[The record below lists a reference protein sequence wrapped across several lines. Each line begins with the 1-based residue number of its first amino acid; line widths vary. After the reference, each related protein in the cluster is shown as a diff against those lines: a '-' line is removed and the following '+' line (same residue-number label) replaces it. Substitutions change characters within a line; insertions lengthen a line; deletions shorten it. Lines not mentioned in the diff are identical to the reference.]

1 MKKNE
6 IKQNK
11 STCITYTK
19 KEISNFK
26 KLTKLELYSDLNN
39 NTEDLNEDN
48 NSPKDENM
56 DNIYFSRYTQYTM
69 HEFNS
74 KIVNMIIV
82 YFNLINLFPN
92 KLKKEPNFIN
102 KIINMLKH
110 LLMNE
115 LEVACFTILLDK
127 IGYDY
132 INAEQ
137 WLFFTFVGIEA
148 KKLCGK
154 SNDIILIIKYFSR
167 NIEKFSE
174 GYALFSNDKTLS
186 EKINKKKI
194 TIKEINKR
202 FIYLSKPVNSY
213 CRKNYVNIDGIV
225 DKIVKLSQPYFMK
238 EKSRNNKKKKKFFS
252 TKVIN
257 TKNNFSFNEFNNKS
271 SQLSQFENYINIL
284 NNNNEINLENI
295 FNLNN
300 NINNN
305 LDGNENNNNYEMDFS
320 LSKFDSINSI
330 KFDEIKSI
338 I

>member
-1 MKKNE
+1 MKENE

-238 EKSRNNKKKKKFFS
+238 EKSRNNKKKKKFFQQ
-252 TKVIN
+252 K
-257 TKNNFSFNEFNNKS
+257 
-271 SQLSQFENYINIL
+271 
-284 NNNNEINLENI
+284 
-295 FNLNN
+295 
-300 NINNN
+300 
-305 LDGNENNNNYEMDFS
+305 
-320 LSKFDSINSI
+320 
-330 KFDEIKSI
+330 
-338 I
+338 

>member
-1 MKKNE
+1 M
-6 IKQNK
+6 
-11 STCITYTK
+11 
-19 KEISNFK
+19 
-26 KLTKLELYSDLNN
+26 
-39 NTEDLNEDN
+39 
-48 NSPKDENM
+48 
-56 DNIYFSRYTQYTM
+56 
-69 HEFNS
+69 
-74 KIVNMIIV
+74 
-82 YFNLINLFPN
+82 
-92 KLKKEPNFIN
+92 
-102 KIINMLKH
+102 
-110 LLMNE
+110 
-115 LEVACFTILLDK
+115 
-127 IGYDY
+127 
-132 INAEQ
+132 
-137 WLFFTFVGIEA
+137 
-148 KKLCGK
+148 
-154 SNDIILIIKYFSR
+154 IIKYFSR

-174 GYALFSNDKTLS
+174 GYSLFSNDKTLS

-305 LDGNENNNNYEMDFS
+305 LDDNENNNNYEMDFS